1 MSLGMIVTRLA
12 SLNSPGKQPV
22 VSDLLINKAIKG
34 ESSPPRGRWIELA
47 CLIRRRAGQ
56 FRDLV
61 DGDSGEVG
69 Q

>member
-34 ESSPPRGRWIELA
+34 ESSPLMPATWALDRAGMSYSARSWSVSRP
-47 CLIRRRAGQ
+47 RRR
-56 FRDLV
+56 
-61 DGDSGEVG
+61 
-69 Q
+69 

>member
-1 MSLGMIVTRLA
+1 MAT
-12 SLNSPGKQPV
+12 LNSAGKPV
-22 VSDLLINKAIKG
+22 VSDLLINKAIMG
-34 ESSPPRGRWIELA
+34 ENSPLMSFNKPRGRWIELA
-47 CLIRRRAGQ
+47 CLIRRGADQ